1 MNRSGNTPHRRAIV
15 RGTGRSLL
23 RTARAAGSAVAF
35 WTAVVLPAAYL
46 GLFAVGVDTP
56 LTFALSLALPAV
68 HALAL
73 VGGRNYRA
81 GDDHG
86 RVGRP
91 GD

>member
-1 MNRSGNTPHRRAIV
+1 MSRSGNTSRR
-15 RGTGRSLL
+15 RGVVPASDRSLL
-23 RTARAAGSAVAF
+23 GTARAVGAAVAF

-73 VGGRNYRA
+73 LGGRNYRR
-81 GDDHG
+81 GDG
-86 RVGRP
+86 RGRAGRP